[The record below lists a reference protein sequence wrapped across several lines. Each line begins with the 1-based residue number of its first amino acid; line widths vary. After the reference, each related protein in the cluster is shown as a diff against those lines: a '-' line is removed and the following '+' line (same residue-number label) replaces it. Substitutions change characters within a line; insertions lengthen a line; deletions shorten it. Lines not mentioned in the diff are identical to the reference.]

1 MSSRRIEFMSLFSP
15 HILALSM
22 CLILFVDE
30 CMRTSSCFRT
40 YFPTSLQ
47 NISLLQ
53 QKKPINCSVR
63 TEFNCCPLIFTMF
76 VCFSGCSPA
85 NLI

>member
-1 MSSRRIEFMSLFSP
+1 MSGKRIVFFLFCP
-15 HILALSM
+15 HILPLSTH
-22 CLILFVDE
+22 LILFVDE
-30 CMRTSSCFRT
+30 CICTCSCFRT
-40 YFPTSLQ
+40 FFPTSLQ

-53 QKKPINCSVR
+53 QKKAINCNVR